1 MNLLFCLSKLIH
13 VSFSEESTEVSINDN
28 VEVIEYVLGK
38 KNVLVKPII
47 TPRFA
52 LTCDMDLMKKLGE
65 LAEKYNLPIQSHI
78 SENLG
83 EIEAVKDVFP
93 TSSNYADVYDQAK
106 LLTNKCVMAHGV
118 HLEDKEIE
126 LLNAR
131 GTSIAHCPLSNTCL
145 SSGLCDVKRLIAGGV
160 KVGLGTDVSGGNR
173 VGILEVIRAALVSSQ
188 HICIAKTQLIK
199 GTGKIPDSTGDN
211 AKYTPIDYKQAIYL
225 ATLGGAET
233 LHLDDKIGNFV
244 VGKAFDAL
252 LIETDALPIIKYE
265 LPDSINKVK
274 SAENKFLELV
284 QKFVYVGDDR
294 NIRKVFVKGREVKS

>member
-1 MNLLFCLSKLIH
+1 
-13 VSFSEESTEVSINDN
+13 
-28 VEVIEYVLGK
+28 
-38 KNVLVKPII
+38 
-47 TPRFA
+47 
-52 LTCDMDLMKKLGE
+52 MKKLGE
-65 LAEKYNLPIQSHI
+65 LADKYNLPIQSHI

-118 HLEDKEIE
+118 HLEDKEIQ
-126 LLNAR
+126 LLKTR

-173 VGILEVIRAALVSSQ
+173 VGILEVIRAALTCSQ
-188 HICIAKTQLIK
+188 HIYIAKNQLIK

-211 AKYTPIDYKQAIYL
+211 ANYTPIDYKQGIYL

-233 LHLDDKIGNFV
+233 LNLDDKIGNFV

-252 LIETDALPIIKYE
+252 LIETDALPIIKFD
-265 LPDSINKVK
+265 LPDSINKGK
-274 SAENKFLELV
+274 SAEDKFLELV

-294 NIRKVFVKGREVKS
+294 NISKVFVKGQQVKF